1 MADTEASL
9 RPAAEPDR
17 ARRPT
22 DGGEAPADG
31 SPSRS
36 GDGTPPA
43 SAARV
48 VPEDQAGLLPRGF
61 QAVLTVAS
69 AVAVPPALI
78 TGLAYFFAV
87 KRQETLALYFGVDT
101 SVLGYSTQD
110 YLLRGGD
117 VLFVVV
123 LFVALA
129 GLGFARAHLVVLQRL
144 DVPRLQV
151 PFRWMVVALKAVGL
165 ALLVL
170 GLVAVFRPLPFS
182 PHFLFRSL
190 SFGMGVV
197 LIAYGTYLGNRLGGI
212 RTASQG
218 DAAALWLSPVS
229 LVLVVVVAFL
239 SLFWATKDLAQ
250 ALGNGQAQQL
260 ERSIAQRPGVVVYCN
275 RDPGIEGPGVI
286 REELDVDA
294 DSYRYQY
301 RYSGLRLLVRS
312 GGRYFVVPA
321 KWSRSEGAV
330 MLLSDDESMRVEFT
344 PGGRG

>member
-1 MADTEASL
+1 MADTEASI
-9 RPAAEPDR
+9 RPPPEAIVLDH
-17 ARRPT
+17 PT
-22 DGGEAPADG
+22 DPGKRPADG
-31 SPSRS
+31 SLSRS
-36 GDGTPPA
+36 GDGTPHA
-43 SAARV
+43 GAARV
-48 VPEDQAGLLPRGF
+48 APEDQAGILPRGV
-61 QAVLTVAS
+61 QAVLRVAS

-129 GLGFARAHLVVLQRL
+129 ALGFARAHLVIMQRL
-144 DVPRLQV
+144 DVSRLQV
-151 PFRWMVVALKAVGL
+151 SFRGMVVALRAVGL
-165 ALLVL
+165 VLLVL
-170 GLVAVFRPLPFS
+170 GVVAVFRPLPFS

-190 SFGMGVV
+190 SFGIGVV
-197 LIAYGTYLGNRLGGI
+197 LFAYGTYLGKRLGGI
-212 RTASQG
+212 HTASHS
-218 DAAALWLSPVS
+218 DAATLWLSPVS
-229 LVLVVVVAFL
+229 LVLVIVVAFL

-260 ERSIAQRPGVVVYCN
+260 EKSIAQRPGVIVYCN
-275 RDPGIEGPGVI
+275 RDPVIQGPGVI
-286 REELDVDA
+286 REELAADA

-312 GGRYFVVPA
+312 GGRYLVVPE

-330 MLLSDDESMRVEFT
+330 MLLSDDDTMRVEFT
-344 PGGRG
+344 PGGR